1 MTTIQNETKV
11 QALLKVGK
19 PLEAII
25 DYLVMNDDYRT
36 KPEARTALTAYV
48 EANNLV
54 PAKKVPMSEQFKT
67 WFKALSASD
76 KKAQTKETLCA
87 QAVALGMSDKSADW
101 YARVYLLAN
110 ELAQDMAQA
119 EDIAPVDIYDDNF
132 TDVRDVVPAVE
143 APRTKCA
150 KSLLACADYE
160 ALDAWVAK
168 YTKNDVFTPQAL
180 DALNYASAQVDT
192 DLSVMIL
199 SNLTW

>member
-67 WFKALSASD
+67 WFKALSASA
-76 KKAQTKETLCA
+76 KKAQTKDTLHL
-87 QAVALGMSDKSADW
+87 QAVAFGMSDKSADW

-110 ELAQDMAQA
+110 ELAMDMTMPEPA
-119 EDIAPVDIYDDNF
+119 E
-132 TDVRDVVPAVE
+132 PAEPADEVNIKKR
-143 APRTKCA
+143 RTK
-150 KSLLACADYE
+150 K
-160 ALDAWVAK
+160 V
-168 YTKNDVFTPQAL
+168 
-180 DALNYASAQVDT
+180 
-192 DLSVMIL
+192 
-199 SNLTW
+199 